1 MLSGDLGL
9 SVVHDSSIPGQVP
22 GRLHLSP
29 LSVRYWVASGAREAH
44 LPWLVALQGTVES
57 PLLAPFCSILDPVGL

>member
-9 SVVHDSSIPGQVP
+9 SVVHASSIPGQVP

-29 LSVRYWVASGAREAH
+29 LSVRHWVASGAREAH
-44 LPWLVALQGTVES
+44 LPWLVALPGTAKP
-57 PLLAPFCSILDPVGL
+57 PLLDPFCFIMDPVGL